1 MNDVPF
7 QKFIA
12 HRDSWAIK
20 DDYCNPG
27 KSNGIE

>member
-27 KSNGIE
+27 KRNRIE